1 MLCQETNDQRAQVH
15 VTVCVC
21 TFRRPQLL
29 QRGLM
34 ALQRMD
40 TKGEFTFSI
49 VVADNDSNQ
58 SARTV
63 VEECAKTATIDIA
76 YCVETQQN
84 IALARNQAI
93 RRGRGEFVAFID
105 DDEWPSEQ
113 WLSLMLKTC
122 ETCHADGCRTGSTA
136 FRPSSPNM
144 GRVRAFLGAS
154 TLRHRPR
161 REMGGQQNGQRV
173 VSIVDC

>member
-1 MLCQETNDQRAQVH
+1 MLCQETSDQRAQVH

-122 ETCHADGCRTGSTA
+122 ETCHADGYSDRFYRISTKFPQHGSCQ
-136 FRPSSPNM
+136 
-144 GRVRAFLGAS
+144 G
-154 TLRHRPR
+154 
-161 REMGGQQNGQRV
+161 
-173 VSIVDC
+173 VSGSVNATSQATS